1 MDRIPHLAQ
10 RITGARAFEYAIIA
24 LILLSGALLG
34 LGTSPSMVDR
44 YGDALVLGNQLILGV
59 FVVEAA
65 LKITARAP
73 QPQRYFSDGWNVFD
87 FTIIVFALIPATGSF
102 AMIARLGRLLRVLRL
117 ISAIKELRL
126 IVGALVRSIPS
137 VANIMMLMSIIVY
150 IYAIIGYHLFHEADP
165 THWRTLGISL
175 LSLFRIITLEDW
187 TDIMY
192 AAMEHH
198 GLAWL
203 YFLSFVVGGTFVV
216 ANLFIAVVINNLDK
230 AKIDQLNALQ
240 EPVSQEE
247 LLRELRT
254 TQETLRRL
262 EDRLVGYGGESRR
275 GNIDSNR

>member
-1 MDRIPHLAQ
+1 MDRTAHIAQ
-10 RITGARAFEYAIIA
+10 RITGARIFEYGIIA
-24 LILLSGALLG
+24 LILASGALLG
-34 LGTSPSMVDR
+34 LATSPDIVDQ
-44 YGDALVLGNQLILGV
+44 YGDAIAMGNRVILGV
-59 FVVEAA
+59 FIAEAA
-65 LKITARAP
+65 LKMLALAP
-73 QPQRYFSDGWNVFD
+73 TSQRYFRDGWNVFD
-87 FTIIVFALIPATGSF
+87 FAIIVFALVPATGSF
-102 AMIARLGRLLRVLRL
+102 AMVARLGRLLRVLRL

-137 VANIMMLMSIIVY
+137 VANIMMLMSIVVY
-150 IYAIIGYHLFHEADP
+150 IYAIVGYHLFHEADP

-175 LSLFRIITLEDW
+175 LSLFRVITLEDW

-192 AAMEHH
+192 AAMEHN

-230 AKIDQLNALQ
+230 AKVDQLKTLE
-240 EPVSQEE
+240 EPVSREE

-262 EDRLVGYGGESRR
+262 EDRLGAYGEEEGR
-275 GNIDSNR
+275 